1 MTDLLTELDV
11 TAVSVEGRDLK
22 VDIFHPGDNANG
34 VGIVFLPGGGFR
46 IANKAGLHERYALRM
61 QERGYVFIA
70 TEYRVMDEAPWPA
83 QILDAKALIR
93 WARANSG
100 RLGIDP
106 ARIVLGGASAGG
118 NLALLASGTQGNPDY
133 EGSGGNDGVSS
144 DVAAVIGVYPVT
156 DVTGRGADESREKLY
171 GKDPSPEY
179 LQAASPIHQ
188 VSSNNP
194 PTMLVHGTSDTM
206 VHHTNVH
213 ALFRCA
219 TGGGRPRRP
228 APVRRAGPHLRPGAG
243 VRGGGV
249 VSDGALH
256 RALRGRGCRGGVG
269 DAVALRHAQ
278 GERYVAG

>member
-46 IANKAGLHERYALRM
+46 IANKAGLHERYAFRM

-118 NLALLASGTQGNPDY
+118 NLALLASGTQGNPTTRAAAATTA
-133 EGSGGNDGVSS
+133 SAATSPRSS
-144 DVAAVIGVYPVT
+144 
-156 DVTGRGADESREKLY
+156 
-171 GKDPSPEY
+171 
-179 LQAASPIHQ
+179 AS
-188 VSSNNP
+188 
-194 PTMLVHGTSDTM
+194 T
-206 VHHTNVH
+206 
-213 ALFRCA
+213 R
-219 TGGGRPRRP
+219 
-228 APVRRAGPHLRPGAG
+228 
-243 VRGGGV
+243 
-249 VSDGALH
+249 
-256 RALRGRGCRGGVG
+256 
-269 DAVALRHAQ
+269 
-278 GERYVAG
+278 